1 MTKLA
6 AIHGKILLVHTG
18 VALRSTPNVRY
29 LHVGEFGLSFF
40 CFTSERSS
48 EWRGDYEI
56 KGAAP
61 EVRPECSP
69 HGRRFMPLI
78 VAKT

>member
-6 AIHGKILLVHTG
+6 TIHGKILLVQAG
-18 VALRSTPNVRY
+18 VALRSTPNVGCLR
-29 LHVGEFGLSFF
+29 VGESGLSFF
-40 CFTSERSS
+40 SLSERSS
-48 EWRGDYEI
+48 EWRGDYET

-69 HGRRFMPLI
+69 HGSRFMPLI